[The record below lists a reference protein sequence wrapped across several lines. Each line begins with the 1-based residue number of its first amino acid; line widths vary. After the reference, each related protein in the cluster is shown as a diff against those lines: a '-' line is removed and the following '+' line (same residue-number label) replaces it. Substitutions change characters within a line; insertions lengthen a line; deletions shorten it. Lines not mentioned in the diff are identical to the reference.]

1 MEIVSS
7 KQSKTYVKIITH
19 ESTAVHL
26 DFLTEFFLSFCDIR
40 TGVSTFVVD
49 DNVDDHF
56 DLEKNGDYSKQL
68 VDLNYLRNLENL
80 EEKPSPVTFIFA
92 HGTAHDGFISAS
104 INFNDNDDIEW
115 RVWSAADDSDEGAAD
130 DSDEGP
136 VQDRVLLK
144 EVIGNTALVF
154 LMCCN
159 GGSVVLDFNHAN
171 EDMDAWPDILYYDC
185 SIVHTLTIEIV
196 VALLIKILSTDYRL
210 DKDPDSAALHFAVK
224 ASILVIFALVKSLHN
239 DSTRFW
245 KFLFDFGCISL
256 LEEPYYNTKTK
267 ETCSYIQV
275 YGHQKV
281 MVISESLFDNLKLQ
295 LESLSYQTK
304 NKDVYRDGDGYTTKN
319 YESPLNKEALVR
331 AEGLIERA
339 SHASSHAC
347 HPTSESV
354 TNYEKRLKALLRKL
368 QI

>member
-1 MEIVSS
+1 
-7 KQSKTYVKIITH
+7 
-19 ESTAVHL
+19 VHL

-49 DNVDDHF
+49 DRVDDHF
-56 DLEKNGDYSKQL
+56 DLEKNGNYSKQL

-80 EEKPSPVTFIFA
+80 EENPSPVTFIFG
-92 HGTAHDGFISAS
+92 HGTENDGFQSAC
-104 INFNDNDDIEW
+104 INFNDNDDIHW
-115 RVWSAADDSDEGAAD
+115 RVWSAAD

-144 EVIGNTALVF
+144 EVMGKTALVF

-159 GGSVVLDFNHAN
+159 GGSIVSNFNSAN
-171 EDMDAWPDILYYDC
+171 DEMDAWPDILYYDFRT
-185 SIVHTLTIEIV
+185 VNTLTNEIV
-196 VALLIKILSTDYRL
+196 VALLIKILSTDYSL
-210 DKDPDSAALHFAVK
+210 DKDPDSAALHSAVE

-256 LEEPYYNTKTK
+256 LQEPFYREKAN
-267 ETCSYIQV
+267 ETFSYIQV

-281 MVISESLFDNLKLQ
+281 MLVSGSLFDNLKLQ
-295 LESLSYQTK
+295 LESLSYQKKTRGA
-304 NKDVYRDGDGYTTKN
+304 DVYCLGYTTQD
-319 YESPLNKEALVR
+319 YESPLNKKTLVR
-331 AEGLIERA
+331 AEGLIEKA
-339 SHASSHAC
+339 SHASSDAC

-354 TNYEKRLKALLRKL
+354 TNSEKRLKALLCRLK
-368 QI
+368 I